1 MLSIKPLYAQAHP
14 VFGHL
19 HYAQFM
25 VSNQKLDSGSY
36 LMSSLHHS
44 KCSPAEAII
53 KFMLGAAIK
62 KATAHNL
69 GLFYKGDVVR

>member
-1 MLSIKPLYAQAHP
+1 MLSTKPLYAQAHP

-25 VSNQKLDSGSY
+25 MSNQKLHSGSY
-36 LMSSLHHS
+36 LISSLNHS
-44 KCSPAEAII
+44 KCSPAEALI
-53 KFMLGAAIK
+53 KFMLGAATK

-69 GLFYKGDVVR
+69 GLFYRGDVVR